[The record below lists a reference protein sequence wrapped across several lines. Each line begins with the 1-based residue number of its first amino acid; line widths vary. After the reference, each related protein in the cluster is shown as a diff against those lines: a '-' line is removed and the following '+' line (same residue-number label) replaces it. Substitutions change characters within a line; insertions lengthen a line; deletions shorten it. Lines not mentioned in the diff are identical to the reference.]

1 MEAVIIDREKCIG
14 CGECAADCVSH
25 HIVIEDGRART
36 LDNRCIECGHCYAI
50 CPVQAVD
57 MPGYD
62 LTGLEGTLDMSAL
75 GADRLLTAM
84 ESRRS
89 ARRFT
94 AEPVSGDD
102 LRRILE
108 AGRYCPTGSNA
119 QDVHFVVLRERLEEA
134 EEEALRVFSQSQRLA
149 GLVNSGAPGSG
160 PDRHFFFKGAPL
172 AIVVAGHREVDPALA
187 SSYMELM
194 AQALGLGVLYS
205 GYFVFAAKH
214 SAPLKE
220 LLDLPAGVEPVTT
233 LVIGHS
239 DIRYSRRVPRK
250 PLKVRWC

>member
-25 HIVIEDGRART
+25 HIVIEDSRART
-36 LDNRCIECGHCYAI
+36 LGNRCIECGHCYAI

-94 AEPVSGDD
+94 A
-102 LRRILE
+102 
-108 AGRYCPTGSNA
+108 
-119 QDVHFVVLRERLEEA
+119 
-134 EEEALRVFSQSQRLA
+134 
-149 GLVNSGAPGSG
+149 
-160 PDRHFFFKGAPL
+160 
-172 AIVVAGHREVDPALA
+172 
-187 SSYMELM
+187 
-194 AQALGLGVLYS
+194 
-205 GYFVFAAKH
+205 
-214 SAPLKE
+214 
-220 LLDLPAGVEPVTT
+220 
-233 LVIGHS
+233 
-239 DIRYSRRVPRK
+239 
-250 PLKVRWC
+250 